1 MSIARR
7 NLDPKARRQI
17 AIANLSL
24 ATGLLLILFV
34 HPSGNIGRNWLHAV
48 SGFQLG
54 RSIVINL
61 FALRFARRC
70 REKQV

>member
-1 MSIARR
+1 MSSAYR

-24 ATGLLLILFV
+24 AVGLLLILFV
-34 HPSGNIGRNWLHAV
+34 HPSGNIGRNWLHV
-48 SGFQLG
+48 LSGFLLG
-54 RSIVINL
+54 LSIAINL
-61 FALRFARRC
+61 FVFRFASRC